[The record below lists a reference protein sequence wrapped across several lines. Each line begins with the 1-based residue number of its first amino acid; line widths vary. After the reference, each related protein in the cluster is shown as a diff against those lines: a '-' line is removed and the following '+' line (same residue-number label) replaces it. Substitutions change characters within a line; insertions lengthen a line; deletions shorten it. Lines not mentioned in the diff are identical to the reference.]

1 LGSDSNFPRGANR
14 SQNPIGGSN
23 SNRLTAVETQGSDVD
38 LEGTFDQPNLAQSA
52 SQVLKVDAGS
62 NRLLGFTQTITRMQG
77 GQPVAT
83 TSSNVNYAVDANG
96 SMTSDGLR
104 RFEYDDTGRLAEVQV
119 WKDGEAARVRYLHN
133 ALGQRVF
140 KSEPEAEQTLPKEN
154 ELGVGFV
161 NWLRKNFGWMFQKG
175 NGARTS
181 VGTAFVQ
188 GDGEIPGWALLG
200 EYDNGSAAG
209 KGRGEY
215 VWLPVEGGNAVMV
228 GMYRNG
234 KLYAV
239 HTDHLGTPRLISDGS
254 KATVWQWPYGGFG
267 SNTPTGVLA
276 TTATGRLVATNKPV
290 EFNHRFPGQ
299 YYDAESGLF
308 QNWHRDYLAL
318 HGRYIDFD
326 PTGLADGFNGY
337 LYAGARPLTSVDP
350 WGLAALEIPLPS
362 IPLPNWIS
370 VPSGRI
376 LGSVGAILSLAGDT
390 PREGGCKCSP
400 ATPENIR
407 AVLNS
412 AVGWTTLQ
420 PTVSASHVQNLV
432 YALSSGAAL
441 PPVKA
446 DGSTIVDGN
455 HTFIATILCRKALSL
470 QVWTAPLSKKSIP
483 VQDLQIMP

>member
-1 LGSDSNFPRGANR
+1 
-14 SQNPIGGSN
+14 
-23 SNRLTAVETQGSDVD
+23 VETQGSDVD

-140 KSEPEAEQTLPKEN
+140 KSEPEAEQTLPKED

-175 NGARTS
+175 NGARAS
-181 VGTAFVQ
+181 VGNAFFQ

-209 KGRGEY
+209 KGRAEY
-215 VWLPVEGGNAVMV
+215 LWLPVEDGNAVMV

-234 KLYAV
+234 KLYAI
-239 HTDHLGTPRLISDGS
+239 HTDHLGTPRALSDES

-267 SNTPTGVLA
+267 TNAPTGVLA
-276 TTATGRLVATNKPV
+276 TQATGRLVATNTPV

-299 YYDAESGLF
+299 YYDSESGLF
-308 QNWHRDYLAL
+308 QNWHREYTATM
-318 HGRYIDFD
+318 GRYIQSD
-326 PTGLADGFNGY
+326 PIGIAGGINPYSFADADSLRQVDPDGHESITIGLFAGLGAQATFGRNPNGSGFMTLQFGWGIGGGLTYNPLGRQPGHDDCQGASWGSTAG
-337 LYAGARPLTSVDP
+337 LYAQVNLR
-350 WGLAALEIPLPS
+350 AAFAAA
-362 IPLPNWIS
+362 NAG
-370 VPSGRI
+370 VNFGR
-376 LGSVGAILSLAGDT
+376 
-390 PREGGCKCSP
+390 
-400 ATPENIR
+400 
-407 AVLNS
+407 
-412 AVGWTTLQ
+412 
-420 PTVSASHVQNLV
+420 V
-432 YALSSGAAL
+432 YRSSGSAL
-441 PPVKA
+441 YGGPTANANLRDPQGAWGVNA
-446 DGSTIVDGN
+446 TASAGGQLSAFGGGSAQGACT
-455 HTFIATILCRKALSL
+455 CPR
-470 QVWTAPLSKKSIP
+470 
-483 VQDLQIMP
+483 